1 MAQLRINS
9 PEGQANF
16 AATLKAELT
25 SCQRIHGTL
34 PLERRVPFI
43 DPNVKRPAMLKRIAV
58 FAVLVLGYAA
68 TGIVLSSGNINA
80 AGPTTLADAK

>member
-9 PEGQANF
+9 PAGQTNF
-16 AATLKAELT
+16 AASLKGELT

-34 PLERRVPFI
+34 PLERRVPLNG
-43 DPNVKRPAMLKRIAV
+43 PNVKRPAMLKRIAV

-68 TGIVLSSGNINA
+68 TGVVLSSGSINA
-80 AGPTTLADAK
+80 AGPTTIADAK